1 MIRDYEKTLNR
12 IHIVMDMIAI
22 AAAYSLAWLLVVTS
36 AAEGVLPPSVY
47 FSALIYIEPGFM
59 LLNALNS
66 MYAEKRNGGRR
77 RDFMNILRAS
87 SIGILVFAAV
97 LYLGSKNYVMYHFS
111 RRLVAYFY
119 VLVVVIE
126 FLERSALR
134 VALRK
139 LSKSSFVVRRQM
151 LLVGYS
157 SAAEGYID
165 RILRSPEW
173 GYVIKGIL
181 DDNKPAGYEYKG
193 VKVIGTTGELA
204 GLLDDESSDI
214 EEIAITLRLDDY
226 DDLGEIVNVC
236 ERSGVHTKFVPDYY
250 KIIPTTPYLEDAAGL
265 PIINIRRVPVIEFP
279 NNVIKRAM
287 DIAAGIT
294 GLVLFSPIMLVTII
308 AIKLEELRL
317 PREQRGPLFFAQ
329 ERVGLHNKTFKMYK
343 FRSMRMQTEEE
354 EKKSWTTDHDPRV
367 TKVGKII
374 RRTSIDEMP
383 QFWNILR
390 GDMSLVG
397 PRPERPQFVARFRD
411 EIPHYMIKHQ
421 VRPGLTGWAQVNG
434 LRGDTS
440 IEKRIEYDL
449 YYIENW
455 TVGFDIKIILMT
467 IFKGFINKN
476 AY

>member
-12 IHIVMDMIAI
+12 IHIVLDMIAI
-22 AAAYSLAWLLVVTS
+22 AAAYSLAWLLVI
-36 AAEGVLPPSVY
+36 AYGAEGALPPSVY
-47 FSALIYIEPGFM
+47 FSALIYIIPGFM
-59 LLNALNS
+59 LSNALNG

-77 RDFMNILRAS
+77 KDLMNIWRAS
-87 SIGILVFAAV
+87 TVGILAFAAV

-111 RRLVAYFY
+111 RRLVACFY

-134 VALRK
+134 VTLRK
-139 LSKSSFVVRRQM
+139 LSNSSLVARRQI
-151 LLVGYS
+151 LFVGYS

-165 RILRSPEW
+165 RILQSPEW

-181 DDNKPAGYEYKG
+181 DDSKPIGYAYRG
-193 VKVIGTTGELA
+193 VQVIGTIGELA
-204 GLLDDESSDI
+204 GRLDDRDNEI
-214 EEIAITLRLDDY
+214 EEIAITLSLNDY
-226 DDLGEIVNVC
+226 DDLGSIVNIC

-250 KIIPTTPYLEDAAGL
+250 RIIPTTPFLEDAAGL

-279 NNVIKRAM
+279 NNVIKRTM

-294 GLVLFSPIMLVTII
+294 GLVLFSPLMLITII
-308 AIKLEELRL
+308 AIRLEEMGL
-317 PREQRGPLFFAQ
+317 PKEQRGPLFFAQ
-329 ERVGLHNKTFKMYK
+329 ERVGLHNKPFKMYK

-354 EKKSWTTDHDPRV
+354 EKKSWTTENDPRV
-367 TKVGKII
+367 TRVGKII

-397 PRPERPQFVARFRD
+397 PRPERPQFVERFRD

-455 TVGFDIKIILMT
+455 TLTFDIKIIFMT

>member
-12 IHIVMDMIAI
+12 IHIVLDIIAI
-22 AAAYSLAWLLVVTS
+22 AAAYALAWLIVIPYGS
-36 AAEGVLPPSVY
+36 GGALPPSVY
-47 FSALIYIEPGFM
+47 FSALIYIIPGFM
-59 LLNALNS
+59 LLNALNG

-77 RDFMNILRAS
+77 KDFVNILRAS
-87 SIGILVFAAV
+87 SIGILAFAAV
-97 LYLGSKNYVMYHFS
+97 LYLGSKNYFVYHFS
-111 RRLVAYFY
+111 RRLVACFF
-119 VLVVVIE
+119 VTVVVIE

-134 VALRK
+134 VALRQ
-139 LSKSSFVVRRQM
+139 LSRSSLVVRRQI

-165 RILRSPEW
+165 RILKSPEW

-181 DDNKPAGYEYKG
+181 DDNKEIGYKYKD
-193 VKVIGTTGELA
+193 VPVIGTTKQLA
-204 GLLDDESSDI
+204 DLLDDKNNEI
-214 EEIAITLRLDDY
+214 EEIAITLSLNDY
-226 DDLGEIVNVC
+226 DDLGEIVNIC

-250 KIIPTTPYLEDAAGL
+250 KIIPTTPFLEDAAGL

-294 GLVLFSPIMLVTII
+294 GLVVFSPIMLITII
-308 AIKLEELRL
+308 AIKLEEIRL
-317 PREQRGPLFFAQ
+317 PKEQRGPLFFAQ

-354 EKKSWTTDHDPRV
+354 EKKAWTTENDPRV

-383 QFWNILR
+383 QFWNILK

-397 PRPERPQFVARFRD
+397 PRPERPQFVERFRD

-440 IEKRIEYDL
+440 IEKRIEHDL

-455 TVGFDIKIILMT
+455 TVGFDIKIIFLT
-467 IFKGFINKN
+467 IFRGFINKN